1 MAFAITKTIGEPGI
15 FDQSTHQDQ
24 ASAMMQKYGL
34 DPSAGAGNYAGVAQ
48 ANRNAGFSGQGQAMD
63 MYRRQAMGQG
73 PSIAQAQLRN
83 QSQRNMTD
91 ALALSARSR
100 GGNISGMASQVLG
113 ANAYAQAQTN
123 QQAAMLRAQ
132 EQQAAMQGYAGM
144 ANQLA
149 GQGLAYD
156 QLGTQASLGASQN
169 ALGWYSADRGMD
181 MQAQEADRAFAL
193 GLYDRGADLAK
204 SIAGGAGGAA
214 GAGMMSDERAKTG
227 VRPTTLAAS
236 QAVGDITPAAYN
248 YKPGMGPAGTR
259 IGPMAQDL
267 ERNPL
272 TQSLVTE
279 GPDGLKRV
287 DVGGLAALATAA
299 SAEQEGRIRALEQQS
314 RPGMLNAVPRTA
326 RRDPGVAQY
335 APDADIDF
343 GSRMAASRA
352 RQVKQGF
359 ADYDFASLSP
369 AAKAEMGMPA
379 DWNETMYYRDQRMQG
394 PWHSKHGTEAQV
406 MSDAGGD
413 IASTGYGAPRT
424 YLNATY
430 RAGAAPPA
438 TINPFESE
446 AVGSSGLGQLLS
458 DKRAKNSM
466 GSTISQQMTRN
477 SRGSY

>member
-1 MAFAITKTIGEPGI
+1 MPFALTKTIGEPGI

-24 ASAMMQKYGL
+24 AAAMQRKYGL
-34 DPSAGAGNYAGVAQ
+34 DPTAGAGNIAGVAQ

-73 PSIAQAQLRN
+73 PSIAQAQLQN

-100 GGNISGMASQVLG
+100 GGNIAGMASQVQG

-193 GLYDRGADLAK
+193 GLYDRGAQLAK
-204 SIAGGAGGAA
+204 SVAGGAGGAA
-214 GAGMMSDERAKTG
+214 GAGMMSDERAKQDIQ
-227 VRPTTLAAS
+227 PTSLAAS
-236 QAVGDITPAAYN
+236 QAVGEITPAVYN
-248 YKPGMGPAGTR
+248 YKPGFGPAGSR
-259 IGPMAQDL
+259 VGPMAQDL

-272 TQSLVTE
+272 TASLVQE

-287 DVGGLAALATAA
+287 DVGGLAAFNTAV
-299 SAEQEGRIRALEQQS
+299 SAEQEGRLRALEQRQ
-314 RPGMLNAVPRTA
+314 PGMMNAVPRTA
-326 RRDPGVAQY
+326 PRDGGMAQY
-335 APDADIDF
+335 APDQDIDF
-343 GSRMAASRA
+343 GSRVAASRQ

-359 ADYDFASLSP
+359 ADYDFQKANPSDL
-369 AAKAEMGMPA
+369 AKSMGITDLGP
-379 DWNETMYYRDQRMQG
+379 DHSIVYRDQRTLG
-394 PWHSKHGTEAQV
+394 PW
-406 MSDAGGD
+406 
-413 IASTGYGAPRT
+413 STGEGHFAADNQGYSMAGQPGWGDQRGV
-424 YLNATY
+424 LNATPS
-430 RAGAAPPA
+430 AAPT
-438 TINPFESE
+438 TIDPFAFE
-446 AVGSSGLGQLLS
+446 GTGTSGLGQFLS
-458 DKRAKNSM
+458 DSRAKHVG

-477 SRGSY
+477 SRGGY